1 MKKFLGIIVLGL
13 LWCNISVAGDYDS
26 TLKKLK
32 KANDK
37 EIVEVLNETIIGLIY
52 EKNIVDE
59 CFDALKN
66 DKPIED
72 CDIMFLRYPT
82 NYMTLEK
89 IYLDSK
95 FKKKLLRLEKKI
107 NKGLIEFISIGD
119 LAKKFNTLSDL
130 TINID
135 KSYNNVRLIV
145 EKKNIKRKE

>member
-1 MKKFLGIIVLGL
+1 
-13 LWCNISVAGDYDS
+13 
-26 TLKKLK
+26 
-32 KANDK
+32 
-37 EIVEVLNETIIGLIY
+37 
-52 EKNIVDE
+52 
-59 CFDALKN
+59 
-66 DKPIED
+66 
-72 CDIMFLRYPT
+72 MFLRYPT